1 MFEILS
7 SLIACAYDIFMLSET
22 ELDDTFTSAQ
32 CSIKWFFVS
41 HRIERYDKGGGIL
54 ITPHRHINRT
64 SFEKVSSFVKYWD
77 NVFCIKSKK
86 QKMALFL

>member
-1 MFEILS
+1 MHPVSCTNTLHDVTDLVNHGMIE
-7 SLIACAYDIFMLSET
+7 
-22 ELDDTFTSAQ
+22 
-32 CSIKWFFVS
+32 CSIKWFFVP

-54 ITPHRHINRT
+54 ITPHRHNNRT

-86 QKMALFL
+86 QKMVLFL